1 MVHPGPL
8 WTLVL
13 LAGAVAL
20 VLELVKLLFRVGGAH
35 RRESGSSSADTFC
48 LPGESCTTDKDR
60 KTEGNVPSREF
71 SLAT

>member
-1 MVHPGPL
+1 MYLGL

-13 LAGAVAL
+13 LAGTVAL
-20 VLELVKLLFRVGGAH
+20 VVALVKLRFLVSGAY
-35 RRESGSSSADTFC
+35 RRESGSSSADTLS
-48 LPGESCTTDKDR
+48 LPGESCTTDKER